1 MEGDTVTKVK
11 MGDNRRKSQAEE
23 LRLITR
29 TTYTIVIIA
38 VVVLAAFVALTMYN
52 QRKSQIQ
59 LENTMYLTQFCTG
72 SENLTSAVQAFAVT
86 ADEQYYKEYM
96 DELNVVKNRDIALEG
111 LKKNGLEDSE
121 WDMINNI
128 SNLSN
133 ELVPLETAAME
144 RAREGDTKAAM
155 EYVFGEEYEATV
167 HIINN
172 DTDTLITKV
181 QDRMAKEQSRIRMI
195 VYICELVF
203 ILICIAMVSM
213 IIKTIHFSKKEL
225 LDSIVGVSSALG
237 ELSQGRLDADLTKM
251 HVDESEV
258 GRMVGALQYME
269 SNFNDM
275 ISEISG
281 VLESM
286 AHGNYRVN
294 VNKEYVGDF
303 FKIKES
309 LLDIVDETKKI
320 LATIQITAQEIDS
333 GSEQMA
339 KAAMDLAEGS
349 TIQSQMVQE
358 VAEMVNRMAVS
369 LEEKAKEAEETVK
382 MAEGAA
388 STMMDGNAKMQELK
402 DAIGEIEK
410 CSNEIHTIIGTI
422 EDIANQTNL
431 LSLNAAIEA
440 ARAGE
445 AGRGFAVV
453 AEQVKNLAEESANAA
468 GETKKLIETTVAAVR
483 KGISFADITAES
495 MDSVMAE
502 AQKSTGMMNKIAVE
516 LREEVTNMYQIDSDV
531 ARVAE
536 IVDNNSATSEETAAV
551 SQQQTAQVATMVQM
565 LEQFKI

>member
-1 MEGDTVTKVK
+1 
-11 MGDNRRKSQAEE
+11 MGKDNRNEHHVKSQAEE
-23 LRLITR
+23 LKLITK
-29 TTYTIVIIA
+29 TTYSIVIVA
-38 VVVLAAFVALTMYN
+38 VIVLAIFVFLTIFS

-86 ADEQYYKEYM
+86 ADEKYYQEYM
-96 DELNVVKNRDIALEG
+96 DELEVVKNRDIALEG

-133 ELVPLETAAME
+133 ELVPLETSAMDSA
-144 RAREGDTKAAM
+144 RAGDTKAAM
-155 EYVFGEEYEATV
+155 DYVFGDEYEDTV

-172 DTDTLITKV
+172 DTDVLITTV
-181 QDRMAKEQSRIRMI
+181 QNRMAKEQKI
-195 VYICELVF
+195 VNFIMYTCEVIFIIICVV
-203 ILICIAMVSM
+203 MVRM

-237 ELSQGRLDADLTKM
+237 ELSQGHLDVDLTRM

-269 SNFNDM
+269 NNFNDM
-275 ISEISG
+275 ISEISN

-286 AHGNYRVN
+286 AQGNYRVD

-309 LLDIVDETKKI
+309 LLDIVDETKKV

-349 TIQSQMVQE
+349 TVQSQMVQE
-358 VAEMVNRMAVS
+358 VAEMVNKMAVS
-369 LEEKAKEAEETVK
+369 LEDKAKEAEETVK

-388 STMMDGNAKMQELK
+388 VVMMDGNTKMQELK
-402 DAIGEIEK
+402 EAIGEIEK
-410 CSNEIHTIIGTI
+410 CSNEIHNIIGTI

-431 LSLNAAIEA
+431 LSLNASIEA
-440 ARAGE
+440 ARAGD

-483 KGISFADITAES
+483 KGISFADVTAES
-495 MDSVMAE
+495 MNSVISK
-502 AQKSTGMMNKIAVE
+502 AQESIGMMNKISIE

>member
-1 MEGDTVTKVK
+1 MSKENSKTHKI
-11 MGDNRRKSQAEE
+11 KSQAEE
-23 LRLITR
+23 LKLITR
-29 TTYTIVIIA
+29 TTYTIVIISII
-38 VVVLAAFVALTMYN
+38 VLALFAYFTVYS

-86 ADEQYYKEYM
+86 ADERYYDEYM
-96 DELNVVKNRDIALEG
+96 DELEVVMNRDIALEG
-111 LKKNGLEDSE
+111 LTRNGLEDSE
-121 WDMINNI
+121 WEMINNI

-144 RAREGDTKAAM
+144 SARAGDKQAAM
-155 EYVFGEEYEATV
+155 DYVFGDEYAETI

-172 DTDTLITKV
+172 DTDVLINTV
-181 QDRMAKEQSRIRMI
+181 QERMAREQKLVNFIMYACEVMFIILCSCMVMMI
-195 VYICELVF
+195 V
-203 ILICIAMVSM
+203 
-213 IIKTIHFSKKEL
+213 KTIHFSKKEL
-225 LDSIVGVSSALG
+225 LDSIVGVSNALG
-237 ELSQGRLDADLTKM
+237 ELSQGHLDADLNGM
-251 HVDESEV
+251 DIDESEV

-269 SNFNDM
+269 NNFNDM
-275 ISEISG
+275 ISEISD
-281 VLESM
+281 VLENM

-309 LLDIVDETKKI
+309 LMDIVGETKKM
-320 LATIQITAQEIDS
+320 LATIQLTAQEIDA
-333 GSEQMA
+333 GSEQMS

-349 TIQSQMVQE
+349 TVQSQMVQE
-358 VAEMVNRMAVS
+358 VAGMVNRMAVS
-369 LEEKAKEAEETVK
+369 LEEKAKEAEETVR

-388 STMMDGNAKMQELK
+388 TTMMDGNAKMQELK

-483 KGISFADITAES
+483 KGISYADITAES
-495 MDSVMAE
+495 MNSVITEAE
-502 AQKSTGMMNKIAVE
+502 KSTGMMNKIAQD

-551 SQQQTAQVATMVQM
+551 SEQQSAQVATMVQM
-565 LEQFKI
+565 LEQFQI

>member
-1 MEGDTVTKVK
+1 MTKVK

-52 QRKSQIQ
+52 QRRSQIQ

-144 RAREGDTKAAM
+144 SAREGDTKAAM
-155 EYVFGEEYEATV
+155 EYVFGDEYEETV

-195 VYICELVF
+195 VYICEVVF
-203 ILICIAMVSM
+203 ILICVAMVSM

-349 TIQSQMVQE
+349 TVQSQMVQE
-358 VAEMVNRMAVS
+358 VAEMVNKMAVS
-369 LEEKAKEAEETVK
+369 LEDKAKEAEETVK

-388 STMMDGNAKMQELK
+388 AVMMDGNAKMQELK
-402 DAIGEIEK
+402 EAIGEIEK
-410 CSNEIHTIIGTI
+410 CSNEIHNIIGTI

-431 LSLNAAIEA
+431 LSLNASIEA
-440 ARAGE
+440 ARAGD

-483 KGISFADITAES
+483 KGISFADVTAES
-495 MDSVMAE
+495 MNSVISK
-502 AQKSTGMMNKIAVE
+502 AQESIGMMNKISLE

>member
-1 MEGDTVTKVK
+1 
-11 MGDNRRKSQAEE
+11 MGKENRKEHHVKSQAEE
-23 LRLITR
+23 LKLITK
-29 TTYTIVIIA
+29 TTYSIVIVA
-38 VVVLAAFVALTMYN
+38 VIVLAIFVFLTIFS

-86 ADEQYYKEYM
+86 ADEKYYQEYM
-96 DELNVVKNRDIALEG
+96 DELEVVKNRDIALEG

-133 ELVPLETAAME
+133 ELVPLETSAMDSA
-144 RAREGDTKAAM
+144 RAGDTKAAM
-155 EYVFGEEYEATV
+155 DYVFGDEYEDTV

-172 DTDTLITKV
+172 DTDVLITTV
-181 QDRMAKEQSRIRMI
+181 QDRMAKEQKI
-195 VYICELVF
+195 VNFIMYTCEVIFIIICV
-203 ILICIAMVSM
+203 AMVRM
-213 IIKTIHFSKKEL
+213 IIKTIHFSKREL

-237 ELSQGRLDADLTKM
+237 ELSQGHLDVDLTRM

-269 SNFNDM
+269 NNFNDM
-275 ISEISG
+275 ISEISN

-286 AHGNYRVN
+286 AQGNYRVD

-309 LLDIVDETKKI
+309 LLDIVDETKKV

-349 TIQSQMVQE
+349 TVQSQMVQE
-358 VAEMVNRMAVS
+358 VAEMVNKMAVS
-369 LEEKAKEAEETVK
+369 LEDKAKEAEETVK

-388 STMMDGNAKMQELK
+388 AVMMDGNAKMQELK
-402 DAIGEIEK
+402 EAIGEIEK
-410 CSNEIHTIIGTI
+410 CSNEIHNIIGTI

-431 LSLNAAIEA
+431 LSLNASIEA
-440 ARAGE
+440 ARAGD

-483 KGISFADITAES
+483 KGISFADVTAES
-495 MDSVMAE
+495 MNSVISK
-502 AQKSTGMMNKIAVE
+502 AQESTGMMNKIAIE

>member
-1 MEGDTVTKVK
+1 
-11 MGDNRRKSQAEE
+11 MGKDNRNEHHVKSQAEE
-23 LRLITR
+23 LKLITK
-29 TTYTIVIIA
+29 TTYSIVIVA
-38 VVVLAAFVALTMYN
+38 VIVLAIFVFLTIFS

-86 ADEQYYKEYM
+86 ADEKYYQEYM
-96 DELNVVKNRDIALEG
+96 DELEVVKNRDIALEG

-133 ELVPLETAAME
+133 ELVPLETSAMDSA
-144 RAREGDTKAAM
+144 RAGDTKAAM
-155 EYVFGEEYEATV
+155 DYVFGDEYEDTV

-172 DTDTLITKV
+172 DTDVLITTV
-181 QDRMAKEQSRIRMI
+181 QNRMAKEQKI
-195 VYICELVF
+195 VNFIMYTCEVIFIIICVV
-203 ILICIAMVSM
+203 MVRM

-237 ELSQGRLDADLTKM
+237 ELSQGHLDVDLTRM

-269 SNFNDM
+269 NNFNDM
-275 ISEISG
+275 ISEISN

-286 AHGNYRVN
+286 AQGNYRVD

-309 LLDIVDETKKI
+309 LLDIVDETKKV

-349 TIQSQMVQE
+349 TVQSQMVQE
-358 VAEMVNRMAVS
+358 VAEMVNKMAVS
-369 LEEKAKEAEETVK
+369 LEDKAKEAEETVK

-388 STMMDGNAKMQELK
+388 VVMMDGNTKMQELK
-402 DAIGEIEK
+402 EAIGEIEK
-410 CSNEIHTIIGTI
+410 CSNEIHNIIGTI

-431 LSLNAAIEA
+431 LSLNASIEA
-440 ARAGE
+440 ARAGD

-483 KGISFADITAES
+483 KGISFADVTAES
-495 MDSVMAE
+495 MNSVISK
-502 AQKSTGMMNKIAVE
+502 AQESIGMMNKIAIE

>member
-1 MEGDTVTKVK
+1 MSKKNLTENKT
-11 MGDNRRKSQAEE
+11 RSQAQE
-23 LRLITR
+23 LKLISR
-29 TTYTIVIIA
+29 VTYTIVIVSII
-38 VVVLAAFVALTMYN
+38 VLALFAYFTYYS
-52 QRKSQIQ
+52 QKKSRIQ

-72 SENLTSAVQAFAVT
+72 SENLTSAVQAYAVT
-86 ADEQYYKEYM
+86 ADEKYYDEYM
-96 DELNVVKNRDIALEG
+96 YELEVAKNRDIG
-111 LKKNGLEDSE
+111 LAGLTKNGLEDSE
-121 WDMINNI
+121 WEMINHI
-128 SNLSN
+128 SGLSN

-144 RAREGDTKAAM
+144 SARAGDIKAAM
-155 EYVFGEEYEATV
+155 DYVFGDEYEDAV
-167 HIINN
+167 HVINN
-172 DTDTLITKV
+172 DTDVLIATV
-181 QDRMAKEQSRIRMI
+181 QDRMADEQRLVNAIM
-195 VYICELVF
+195 YTCELIF
-203 ILICIAMVSM
+203 IILCVSMVMM
-213 IIKTIHFSKKEL
+213 IIKAIRFSKSEL
-225 LDSIVGVSSALG
+225 LDSIVNVSSALG
-237 ELSQGRLDADLTKM
+237 ELSQGNLEADLSTM
-251 HVDESEV
+251 HADESEV

-269 SNFNDM
+269 NNFNDM
-275 ISEISG
+275 ISEISD

-309 LLDIVDETKKI
+309 LMDIVDETKKM
-320 LATIQITAQEIDS
+320 LATIQSTAQEIDA

-358 VAEMVNRMAVS
+358 VAGMVNRMAVS

-388 STMMDGNAKMQELK
+388 STMMDGNVKMQELK
-402 DAIGEIEK
+402 EAIGEIEK

-483 KGISFADITAES
+483 KGISYADVTAES
-495 MDSVMAE
+495 MNSVITE
-502 AQKSTGMMNKIAVE
+502 AQKSTGMMNKIALD
-516 LREEVTNMYQIDSDV
+516 LREEVTNMYQIDADV
-531 ARVAE
+531 ARVSE

-551 SQQQTAQVATMVQM
+551 SEQQTAQVATMVQM
-565 LEQFKI
+565 LEQFRI

>member
-1 MEGDTVTKVK
+1 MTKVK

-155 EYVFGEEYEATV
+155 EYVFGDEYEATV

-203 ILICIAMVSM
+203 ILICVAMVSM

-237 ELSQGRLDADLTKM
+237 ELSQGRLDADLTNM
-251 HVDESEV
+251 NVDESEV

>member
-1 MEGDTVTKVK
+1 MTKVK

-144 RAREGDTKAAM
+144 SAREGDTKAAM
-155 EYVFGEEYEATV
+155 EYVFGDEYEATV

-195 VYICELVF
+195 VYVCEVVF
-203 ILICIAMVSM
+203 ILICVAMVSM

-237 ELSQGRLDADLTKM
+237 ELSQGHLDADLTKM

-358 VAEMVNRMAVS
+358 VAEMVNKMAVS
-369 LEEKAKEAEETVK
+369 LEDKAKEAEETVK

-388 STMMDGNAKMQELK
+388 AVMMDGNAKMQELK

-483 KGISFADITAES
+483 KGISFADVTAES
-495 MDSVMAE
+495 MNSVISK
-502 AQKSTGMMNKIAVE
+502 AQESTGMMNKIAIE

>member
-1 MEGDTVTKVK
+1 
-11 MGDNRRKSQAEE
+11 MGKDNRNEHHVKSQAEE
-23 LRLITR
+23 LKLITK
-29 TTYTIVIIA
+29 TTYSIVIVA
-38 VVVLAAFVALTMYN
+38 VIVLAIFVFLTIFS

-86 ADEQYYKEYM
+86 ADEKYYQEYM
-96 DELNVVKNRDIALEG
+96 DELEVVKNRDIALEG

-133 ELVPLETAAME
+133 ELVPLETSAMDSA
-144 RAREGDTKAAM
+144 RAGDTKAAM
-155 EYVFGEEYEATV
+155 DYVFGDEYEETV

-172 DTDTLITKV
+172 DTDVLITTV
-181 QDRMAKEQSRIRMI
+181 QNRMAKEQKI
-195 VYICELVF
+195 VNFIMYTCEVIFIIICVV
-203 ILICIAMVSM
+203 MVRM

-237 ELSQGRLDADLTKM
+237 ELSQGHLDVDLTRM

-269 SNFNDM
+269 NNFNDM
-275 ISEISG
+275 ISEISN

-286 AHGNYRVN
+286 ARGNYRVD

-349 TIQSQMVQE
+349 TVQSQMVQE
-358 VAEMVNRMAVS
+358 VAEMVNKMAVS
-369 LEEKAKEAEETVK
+369 LEDKAKEAEETVK

-388 STMMDGNAKMQELK
+388 VVMMDGNTKMQELK
-402 DAIGEIEK
+402 EAIGEIEK
-410 CSNEIHTIIGTI
+410 CSNEIHNIIGTI

-431 LSLNAAIEA
+431 LSLNASIEA
-440 ARAGE
+440 ARAGD

-483 KGISFADITAES
+483 KGISFADVTAES
-495 MDSVMAE
+495 MNSVISK
-502 AQKSTGMMNKIAVE
+502 AQESIGMMNKISIE

>member
-1 MEGDTVTKVK
+1 
-11 MGDNRRKSQAEE
+11 MGKDNRKEHHVKSQAEE
-23 LRLITR
+23 LKLITK
-29 TTYTIVIIA
+29 TTYSIVIVA
-38 VVVLAAFVALTMYN
+38 VIVLAIFVFLTIFS

-86 ADEQYYKEYM
+86 ADEKYYQEYM
-96 DELNVVKNRDIALEG
+96 DELEVVKNRDIALEG

-133 ELVPLETAAME
+133 ELVPLETSAMDS
-144 RAREGDTKAAM
+144 AKAGDTKAAM
-155 EYVFGEEYEATV
+155 DYVFGDEYEDTV

-172 DTDTLITKV
+172 DTDVLINTV
-181 QDRMAKEQSRIRMI
+181 QDRMAKEQKI
-195 VYICELVF
+195 VNFIMYTCEVIFIIICVV
-203 ILICIAMVSM
+203 MVRM
-213 IIKTIHFSKKEL
+213 IIKTIHFSKREL

-237 ELSQGRLDADLTKM
+237 ELSQGHLDVDLTRM

-269 SNFNDM
+269 NNFNDM
-275 ISEISG
+275 ISEISN

-286 AHGNYRVN
+286 AHGNYCVD

-309 LLDIVDETKKI
+309 LLDIVDETKKV

-349 TIQSQMVQE
+349 TVQSQMVQE
-358 VAEMVNRMAVS
+358 VAEMVNKMAVS
-369 LEEKAKEAEETVK
+369 LEDKAKEAEETVK

-388 STMMDGNAKMQELK
+388 AVMMDGNAKMQELK
-402 DAIGEIEK
+402 EAIGEIEK
-410 CSNEIHTIIGTI
+410 CSNEIHNIIGTI

-431 LSLNAAIEA
+431 LSLNASIEA
-440 ARAGE
+440 ARAGD

-483 KGISFADITAES
+483 KGISFADVTAES
-495 MDSVMAE
+495 MNSVISK
-502 AQKSTGMMNKIAVE
+502 AQESTGMMNKIAIE

>member
-1 MEGDTVTKVK
+1 
-11 MGDNRRKSQAEE
+11 MGKDNRNEHHVKSQAEE
-23 LRLITR
+23 LKLITK
-29 TTYTIVIIA
+29 TTYSIVIVA
-38 VVVLAAFVALTMYN
+38 VIVLAIFVFLTIFS

-86 ADEQYYKEYM
+86 ADEKYYQEYM
-96 DELNVVKNRDIALEG
+96 DELEVVKNRDIALEG

-133 ELVPLETAAME
+133 ELVPLETSAMDSA
-144 RAREGDTKAAM
+144 RAGDTKAAM
-155 EYVFGEEYEATV
+155 DYVFGDEYEETV

-172 DTDTLITKV
+172 DTDVLITTV
-181 QDRMAKEQSRIRMI
+181 QNRMAKEQKI
-195 VYICELVF
+195 VNFIMYTCEVIFIIICVV
-203 ILICIAMVSM
+203 MVRM

-237 ELSQGRLDADLTKM
+237 ELSQGHLDVDLTRM

-269 SNFNDM
+269 NNFNDM
-275 ISEISG
+275 ISEISN

-286 AHGNYRVN
+286 AQGNYRVD

-309 LLDIVDETKKI
+309 LLDIVDETKKV

-349 TIQSQMVQE
+349 TVQSQMVQE
-358 VAEMVNRMAVS
+358 VAEMVNKMAVS
-369 LEEKAKEAEETVK
+369 LEDKAKEAEETVK

-388 STMMDGNAKMQELK
+388 VVMMDGNTKMQELK
-402 DAIGEIEK
+402 EAIGEIEK
-410 CSNEIHTIIGTI
+410 CSNEIHNIIGTI

-431 LSLNAAIEA
+431 LSLNASIEA
-440 ARAGE
+440 ARAGD

-483 KGISFADITAES
+483 KGISFADVTAES
-495 MDSVMAE
+495 MNSVISK
-502 AQKSTGMMNKIAVE
+502 AQESIGMMNKIAIE

>member
-1 MEGDTVTKVK
+1 
-11 MGDNRRKSQAEE
+11 MGKENRKEHHVKSQAEE
-23 LRLITR
+23 LKLITK
-29 TTYTIVIIA
+29 TTYSIVIVA
-38 VVVLAAFVALTMYN
+38 VIVLAIFVFLTIFS

-86 ADEQYYKEYM
+86 ADEKYYQEYM
-96 DELNVVKNRDIALEG
+96 DELEVVKNRDIALEG

-133 ELVPLETAAME
+133 ELVPLETSAMDSA
-144 RAREGDTKAAM
+144 RAGDTKAAM
-155 EYVFGEEYEATV
+155 DYVFGDEYEDTV

-172 DTDTLITKV
+172 DTDVLITTV
-181 QDRMAKEQSRIRMI
+181 QNRMAKEQKI
-195 VYICELVF
+195 VNFIMYTCEVIFIIICVV
-203 ILICIAMVSM
+203 MVRM
-213 IIKTIHFSKKEL
+213 IIKTIHFSKREL

-237 ELSQGRLDADLTKM
+237 ELSQGHLDVDLTRM

-269 SNFNDM
+269 NNFNDM
-275 ISEISG
+275 ISEISN

-286 AHGNYRVN
+286 AHGNYRVD

-309 LLDIVDETKKI
+309 LLDIVDETKKV

-349 TIQSQMVQE
+349 TVQSQMVQE
-358 VAEMVNRMAVS
+358 VAEMVNKMAVS
-369 LEEKAKEAEETVK
+369 LEDKAKEAEETVK

-388 STMMDGNAKMQELK
+388 AVMMDGNAKMQELK
-402 DAIGEIEK
+402 EAIGEIEK
-410 CSNEIHTIIGTI
+410 CSNEIHNIIGTI

-431 LSLNAAIEA
+431 LSLNASIEA
-440 ARAGE
+440 ARAGD

-483 KGISFADITAES
+483 KGISFADVTAES
-495 MDSVMAE
+495 MNSVISK
-502 AQKSTGMMNKIAVE
+502 AQESTGMMNKIAIE

>member
-1 MEGDTVTKVK
+1 
-11 MGDNRRKSQAEE
+11 MGKENRKEHHVKSQAEE
-23 LRLITR
+23 LKLITK
-29 TTYTIVIIA
+29 TTYSIVIVA
-38 VVVLAAFVALTMYN
+38 VIVLAIFVFLTIFS

-86 ADEQYYKEYM
+86 ADEKYYQEYM
-96 DELNVVKNRDIALEG
+96 DELEVVKNRDIALEG
-111 LKKNGLEDSE
+111 LKKNGLKDSE

-133 ELVPLETAAME
+133 ELVPLETSAMDSA
-144 RAREGDTKAAM
+144 RAGDTKTAM
-155 EYVFGEEYEATV
+155 DYVFGDEYEDTV

-172 DTDTLITKV
+172 DTDVLINTV
-181 QDRMAKEQSRIRMI
+181 QERMAKEQKTVNFIMYTCEVIFIIICVAMVRMI
-195 VYICELVF
+195 IR
-203 ILICIAMVSM
+203 
-213 IIKTIHFSKKEL
+213 TIHFSKREL

-237 ELSQGRLDADLTKM
+237 ELSQGHLDADLTRM

-269 SNFNDM
+269 NNFNEM
-275 ISEISG
+275 ISEISS

-286 AHGNYRVN
+286 AHGNYRVD
-294 VNKEYVGDF
+294 VNREYVGDF

-309 LLDIVDETKKI
+309 LLDIVDETKKV

-349 TIQSQMVQE
+349 TVQSQMVQE
-358 VAEMVNRMAVS
+358 VVEMVNKMAVS
-369 LEEKAKEAEETVK
+369 LENKAKEAEETVK

-388 STMMDGNAKMQELK
+388 AVMMDGNAKMQELK
-402 DAIGEIEK
+402 EAIGEIEK
-410 CSNEIHTIIGTI
+410 CSNEIHNIIGTI

-431 LSLNAAIEA
+431 LSLNASIEA
-440 ARAGE
+440 ARAGD

-483 KGISFADITAES
+483 KGISFADVTAES
-495 MDSVMAE
+495 MNSVISK
-502 AQKSTGMMNKIAVE
+502 AQESTGMMNKIAIE

>member
-1 MEGDTVTKVK
+1 MTKVK

>member
-1 MEGDTVTKVK
+1 
-11 MGDNRRKSQAEE
+11 MGKESRKEHHVKSQAEE
-23 LRLITR
+23 LKLITK
-29 TTYTIVIIA
+29 TTYSIVIVA
-38 VVVLAAFVALTMYN
+38 VIVLAIFVFLTIFS

-86 ADEQYYKEYM
+86 ADEKYYQEYM
-96 DELNVVKNRDIALEG
+96 DELEVVKNRDIALEG
-111 LKKNGLEDSE
+111 LKKNGLKDSE

-133 ELVPLETAAME
+133 ELVPLETSAMDSA
-144 RAREGDTKAAM
+144 RAGDTKTAM
-155 EYVFGEEYEATV
+155 DYVFGDEYEDTV

-172 DTDTLITKV
+172 DTDVLINTV
-181 QDRMAKEQSRIRMI
+181 QERMAKEQKTVNFIMYTCEVIFIIICVAMVRMI
-195 VYICELVF
+195 IR
-203 ILICIAMVSM
+203 
-213 IIKTIHFSKKEL
+213 TIHFSKREL

-237 ELSQGRLDADLTKM
+237 ELSQGHLDADLTRM

-269 SNFNDM
+269 NNFNEM
-275 ISEISG
+275 ISEISN

-286 AHGNYRVN
+286 AHGNYRVD
-294 VNKEYVGDF
+294 VNREYVGDF

-309 LLDIVDETKKI
+309 LLDIVDETKKV

-349 TIQSQMVQE
+349 TVQSQMVQE
-358 VAEMVNRMAVS
+358 VAEMVNKMAVS
-369 LEEKAKEAEETVK
+369 LENKAKEAEETVK

-388 STMMDGNAKMQELK
+388 AVMMDGNAKMQELK
-402 DAIGEIEK
+402 EAIGEIEK
-410 CSNEIHTIIGTI
+410 CSNEIHNIIGTI

-431 LSLNAAIEA
+431 LSLNASIEA
-440 ARAGE
+440 ARAGD

-483 KGISFADITAES
+483 KGISFADVTAES
-495 MDSVMAE
+495 MNSVISK
-502 AQKSTGMMNKIAVE
+502 AQESTGMMNKIAIE

>member
-1 MEGDTVTKVK
+1 
-11 MGDNRRKSQAEE
+11 MGKDNRNEHHVKSQAEE
-23 LRLITR
+23 LKLITKS
-29 TTYTIVIIA
+29 TYSIVIVA
-38 VVVLAAFVALTMYN
+38 VIVLAIFVFLTIFS

-86 ADEQYYKEYM
+86 ADEKYYQEYM
-96 DELNVVKNRDIALEG
+96 DELEVVKNRDIALEG

-133 ELVPLETAAME
+133 ELVPLETSAMDSA
-144 RAREGDTKAAM
+144 RAGDTKAAM
-155 EYVFGEEYEATV
+155 DYVFGDEYEDTV

-172 DTDTLITKV
+172 DTDVLITTV
-181 QDRMAKEQSRIRMI
+181 QNRMAKEQKI
-195 VYICELVF
+195 VNFIMYTCEVIFIIICVV
-203 ILICIAMVSM
+203 MVRM

-237 ELSQGRLDADLTKM
+237 ELSQGHLDVDLTRM

-269 SNFNDM
+269 NNFNDM
-275 ISEISG
+275 ISEISN

-286 AHGNYRVN
+286 ARGNYRVD

-349 TIQSQMVQE
+349 TVQSQMVQE
-358 VAEMVNRMAVS
+358 VAEMVNKMAVS
-369 LEEKAKEAEETVK
+369 LEDKAKEAEETVK

-388 STMMDGNAKMQELK
+388 AVMMDGNAKMQELK
-402 DAIGEIEK
+402 EAIGEIEK
-410 CSNEIHTIIGTI
+410 CSNEIHNIIGTI

-431 LSLNAAIEA
+431 LSLNASIEA
-440 ARAGE
+440 ARAGD

-483 KGISFADITAES
+483 KGISFADVTAES
-495 MDSVMAE
+495 MNSVISK
-502 AQKSTGMMNKIAVE
+502 AQESIGMMNKISIE

>member
-1 MEGDTVTKVK
+1 MTKVK

-121 WDMINNI
+121 WDIINNI

-144 RAREGDTKAAM
+144 SAREGDTKAAM
-155 EYVFGEEYEATV
+155 EYVFGDEYEATV

-195 VYICELVF
+195 VYICEVVF

-237 ELSQGRLDADLTKM
+237 ELSQGHLDADLTKM
-251 HVDESEV
+251 NVDESEV

-349 TIQSQMVQE
+349 TVQSQMVQE
-358 VAEMVNRMAVS
+358 VAEMVNKMAVS
-369 LEEKAKEAEETVK
+369 LEDKAKEAEETVK

-388 STMMDGNAKMQELK
+388 AVMMDGNAKMQELK
-402 DAIGEIEK
+402 EAIGEIEK
-410 CSNEIHTIIGTI
+410 CSNEIHNIIGTI

-431 LSLNAAIEA
+431 LSLNASIEA
-440 ARAGE
+440 ARAGD

-483 KGISFADITAES
+483 KGISFADVTAES
-495 MDSVMAE
+495 MNSVISK
-502 AQKSTGMMNKIAVE
+502 AQESIGMMNKISIE

-551 SQQQTAQVATMVQM
+551 SQQQTAQVATMVHM

>member
-1 MEGDTVTKVK
+1 MSKENSKTHKI
-11 MGDNRRKSQAEE
+11 KSQAEE
-23 LRLITR
+23 LKLITR
-29 TTYTIVIIA
+29 TTYTIVITSII
-38 VVVLAAFVALTMYN
+38 VLALFAYFTVYS

-86 ADEQYYKEYM
+86 ADERYYQEYM
-96 DELNVVKNRDIALEG
+96 DELEVIKNRDIALEG
-111 LKKNGLEDSE
+111 LTRNGLEDSE

-144 RAREGDTKAAM
+144 SARAGDRQAAM
-155 EYVFGEEYEATV
+155 DYVFGDEYEETI

-172 DTDTLITKV
+172 DTDVLINTV
-181 QDRMAKEQSRIRMI
+181 QERMAKEQKLVNFIMYACEIVFIILCSGMVMMI
-195 VYICELVF
+195 V
-203 ILICIAMVSM
+203 
-213 IIKTIHFSKKEL
+213 KTIHFSKKEL
-225 LDSIVGVSSALG
+225 LDSIVGVSTALG
-237 ELSQGRLDADLTKM
+237 ELSQGHLDADLRGM
-251 HVDESEV
+251 DIDESEV

-269 SNFNDM
+269 NNFNDM
-275 ISEISG
+275 ISEISD
-281 VLESM
+281 VLENM

-309 LLDIVDETKKI
+309 LMDIVGETKKM
-320 LATIQITAQEIDS
+320 LATIQLTAQEIDA
-333 GSEQMA
+333 GSEQMS

-358 VAEMVNRMAVS
+358 VAGMVNHMALS
-369 LEEKAKEAEETVK
+369 LEEKAKKAEETVR

-402 DAIGEIEK
+402 EAIGEIEK

-483 KGISFADITAES
+483 KGISYADVTAES
-495 MDSVMAE
+495 MNSVITE
-502 AQKSTGMMNKIAVE
+502 AQKSTGMMNTIAKE
-516 LREEVTNMYQIDSDV
+516 LREEVTNMYQIDSNV

-551 SQQQTAQVATMVQM
+551 SEQQSAQVATMVQM
-565 LEQFKI
+565 LEQFQI

>member
-1 MEGDTVTKVK
+1 
-11 MGDNRRKSQAEE
+11 MGKESRKEHHVKSQAEE
-23 LRLITR
+23 LKLITK
-29 TTYTIVIIA
+29 TTYSIVIVA
-38 VVVLAAFVALTMYN
+38 VIVLAIFVFLTIFS

-86 ADEQYYKEYM
+86 ADEKYYQEYM
-96 DELNVVKNRDIALEG
+96 DELEVVKNRDIALEG
-111 LKKNGLEDSE
+111 LKKNGLKDSE

-133 ELVPLETAAME
+133 ELVPLETSAMDS
-144 RAREGDTKAAM
+144 ARVGDTKTAM
-155 EYVFGEEYEATV
+155 DYVFGDEYEDTV

-172 DTDTLITKV
+172 DTDVLINTV
-181 QDRMAKEQSRIRMI
+181 QERMAKEQKIVNFIMYTCEVIFIIICVAMVRMI
-195 VYICELVF
+195 IR
-203 ILICIAMVSM
+203 
-213 IIKTIHFSKKEL
+213 TIHFSKREL

-237 ELSQGRLDADLTKM
+237 ELSQGHLDADLTRM

-269 SNFNDM
+269 NNFNEM
-275 ISEISG
+275 ISEISN

-286 AHGNYRVN
+286 AHGNYRVD
-294 VNKEYVGDF
+294 VNREYVGDF

-309 LLDIVDETKKI
+309 LLDIVDETKKV

-349 TIQSQMVQE
+349 TVQSQMVQE
-358 VAEMVNRMAVS
+358 VAEMVNKMAVS
-369 LEEKAKEAEETVK
+369 LENKAKEAEETVK

-388 STMMDGNAKMQELK
+388 AVMMDGNAKMQELK
-402 DAIGEIEK
+402 EAIGEIEK
-410 CSNEIHTIIGTI
+410 CSNEIHNIIGTI

-431 LSLNAAIEA
+431 LSLNASIEA
-440 ARAGE
+440 ARAGD

-483 KGISFADITAES
+483 KGISFADVTAES
-495 MDSVMAE
+495 MNSVISK
-502 AQKSTGMMNKIAVE
+502 AQESTGMMNKIAIE

>member
-1 MEGDTVTKVK
+1 
-11 MGDNRRKSQAEE
+11 MGKENRKEHHVKSQAEE
-23 LRLITR
+23 LKLITK
-29 TTYTIVIIA
+29 TTYSIVIVA
-38 VVVLAAFVALTMYN
+38 VIVLAIFVFLTIFS
-52 QRKSQIQ
+52 QRKSKIQ

-86 ADEQYYKEYM
+86 ADEKYYQEYM
-96 DELNVVKNRDIALEG
+96 DELEVVKNRDIALEG
-111 LKKNGLEDSE
+111 LKKNGLKDSE

-133 ELVPLETAAME
+133 ELVPLETSAMDSA
-144 RAREGDTKAAM
+144 RAGDTETAM
-155 EYVFGEEYEATV
+155 DYVFGDEYEDTV

-172 DTDTLITKV
+172 DTDVLINTV
-181 QDRMAKEQSRIRMI
+181 QDRMAKEQKIVNFIMYTCEVIFIIICVVMVRMI
-195 VYICELVF
+195 IR
-203 ILICIAMVSM
+203 
-213 IIKTIHFSKKEL
+213 TIHFSKKEL

-237 ELSQGRLDADLTKM
+237 ELSQGHLDADLTRM

-269 SNFNDM
+269 NNFNEM
-275 ISEISG
+275 ISEISN

-286 AHGNYRVN
+286 ARGNYRVD

-349 TIQSQMVQE
+349 TVQSQMVQE
-358 VAEMVNRMAVS
+358 VAEMVNKMAVS
-369 LEEKAKEAEETVK
+369 LEDKAKEAEETVK

-388 STMMDGNAKMQELK
+388 AVMMDGNAKMQELK
-402 DAIGEIEK
+402 EAIGEIEK
-410 CSNEIHTIIGTI
+410 CSNEIHNIIGTI

-431 LSLNAAIEA
+431 LSLNASIEA
-440 ARAGE
+440 ARAGD

-483 KGISFADITAES
+483 KGISFADVTAES
-495 MDSVMAE
+495 MNSVISK
-502 AQKSTGMMNKIAVE
+502 AQESIGMMNKISIE